1 MKREAQNEL
10 EQRERNIVLER
21 NQIKTKYTGEILIGI
36 IVLFLWLIIKN

>member
-21 NQIKTKYTGEILIGI
+21 NQIKTKYTGEILIWI
-36 IVLFLWLIIKN
+36 IVFCLWLIIKN